1 MSATQKLLD
10 AFRATTYR
18 VYAPNA
24 DLNLRVG
31 QANPSLD
38 ALLDRT
44 AHTRWTYL
52 TAFNPGGQM
61 RDEPENIV
69 AQKKLLDVLIKGSWI
84 FYPGETTADDGQWPP
99 EPSFLVLGMAR
110 SDGVALAQKFA
121 QAAILY
127 GQKGSVAQLIEVS
140 EKA

>member
-1 MSATQKLLD
+1 MSARQKLLE

-18 VYAPNA
+18 AYAPND
-24 DLNLRVG
+24 DLSLRVG
-31 QANPSLD
+31 HGNPSLD

-61 RDEPENIV
+61 RGEPENIV

-84 FYPGETTADDGQWPP
+84 FYPGETTADDDQWPP
-99 EPSFLVLGMAR
+99 EPSFLVLGMTR

-127 GQKGSVAQLIEVS
+127 GQKGSVAQLIEIS
-140 EKA
+140 GTA

>member
-1 MSATQKLLD
+1 MSARQKLLD

-31 QANPSLD
+31 QVNSSLD

-44 AHTRWTYL
+44 AHTRWIYL
-52 TAFNPGGQM
+52 TAFNPGGQI
-61 RDEPENIV
+61 RDKPENIV
-69 AQKKLLDVLIKGSWI
+69 AQKKLLDILMTGSWI
-84 FYPGETTADDGQWPP
+84 FYPGETTADDDQWPP

-127 GQKGSVAQLIEVS
+127 GQKGSVAQLIEVFGT
-140 EKA
+140 A